1 MLAVLSVLFITLVSL
16 PQTAMAKAWKAYVVE
31 DDTTLTFY
39 YDAKW
44 GTRSGT
50 TYDIDAKQA
59 DDPKCPAWAGSS
71 TTTTTTP
78 NVRITKVVFDSSFK
92 AYKPTSTERWFFKCT
107 KVVSFEGIEN
117 LCTDQVT
124 DMSLMFYGCESLK
137 TIDVSYFNT
146 ANVKEM
152 EHMFAECYKLTT
164 IYCDEDWNDRTN
176 RGGLMFNR
184 CYSLKGI
191 ARYQDKSD
199 KLNLNMANAATGYFT
214 SKAYVVVNDGTLT
227 FYYGTDRTTCT
238 GSKYGIYQTWPIEGL
253 EDCPIWTIQYDI
265 KKVVFDKSFQVFKPT
280 TTENWFSGFR
290 NLSSILALDYLCTD
304 RVTTMNGMFRDCR
317 SLPYINMVKFNT
329 SNVTDMSAMFYG
341 CSSLEMLTVSK
352 FDVSKVTNMSE
363 MFYGCTALH
372 SIFCNDDWNSGTVTN
387 STNMFYHCTKLNAA
401 YDASKVDLS
410 MANPTTGYFRNTL
423 YVLYKDNTLTF
434 CNDDSKVWREID
446 GKAYFF
452 DENLPYTESPAW
464 LEVEKDNVTKV
475 VFEKS
480 FKTVRPTNMMR
491 WFYGFKNLTTIEG
504 IENLCTDSVDCML
517 STFSGCSSL
526 TSIDLSHFNTK
537 NVNVMQGMFAGC
549 SALTTLDVSN
559 FDMSKMIRTESMFQ
573 NCTALTTIYSSD
585 DWNSSTL
592 ENSFLMFENCPKL
605 KGADAYNA
613 NNTGA
618 SMANPTTG
626 YFTAKTYVEYKD
638 NTLTFYCDT
647 KRASRSGT
655 VYVLD
660 ENLPDAKSPAW
671 LKEQKNVTKVVFDS
685 SFKYSRPTTMSRWFY
700 GFENLTTIEGMEN
713 LCTDSVVNMAYTF
726 SGCSSLTSIDLSHFN
741 TENVIVMAYMFEGC
755 IALTTLDV
763 SSFDMSK
770 MINMESMFHECTAL
784 TTIYCNEDWDICSST
799 WEDGTGMFLFC
810 TKLKGAVEYNEF
822 YTGSSMA
829 NPTTGYFTK
838 TAYVVE
844 NNGTL
849 TFYCDTKRAS
859 RPGTSYSIHDRNVD
873 LNYPAWAGD
882 VSDVNERITK
892 VVFDSSFKNYK
903 PTSTER
909 WFSYCT
915 KIKTIEGIE
924 NLITDEV
931 TDMSRMFSGC
941 SALTSINMSNF
952 NTENVTTMREM
963 FSDCKAL
970 TSLDLSSF
978 NTANVTDMNAMF
990 FDCAALTKL
999 DVSTFNTAK
1008 VTDMEYM
1015 FARCSALTI
1024 IFCDNNWNSG
1034 TVTYSDYMF
1043 NGCTRLKGAVEYDAS
1058 KVDVSMAN
1066 PTTGYFRKIGEITPV
1081 AYVVEYDSTLTFYYD
1096 SKKYTRIGYIYDI
1109 NQKKDASVPIWAGKD
1124 IITKVV
1130 FDSSFKEYRPT
1141 TTASWF
1147 YSCKNLETVE
1157 GIEYLNTE
1165 EVTDMSRMFA
1175 GCNALTALDVSK
1187 FNTANVTNMS
1197 GMFTECIA
1205 LTTLD
1210 LTSFNTANVT
1220 DMSGMFARSAL
1231 TTLDLTSFNTAK
1243 VTDMSEMFAFC
1254 DKLTSLDLSKFN
1266 TANVTDMTSMFWACE
1281 ALTTIY
1287 CNDDWTKGVVT
1298 ESGSMFADCTNLMG
1312 AVAYDENNAD
1322 VSMANPTT
1330 GYFTSKVYAVEDGS
1344 TLTFYYDENRKIHT
1358 GTVYDINAKRSENTN
1373 IPAWAGYNSA
1383 KTSIT
1388 KVVFD
1393 SSFKEYKPTDTK
1405 YWFNYLTKLK
1415 TIEGIE
1421 NLNTEQVTSMS
1432 YMFFGCESLTS
1443 LDVSHFNTANVTMMS
1458 FMFNGCQSLTSLDVS
1473 NFNTANVDMMT
1484 NMFGYC
1490 SALTSLDLSNFN
1502 TAKVTDTRYMFIKC
1516 SALTT
1521 IYCNDDW
1528 KSDKVTRPFDMFKGC
1543 TNLKGAVAYDATKVD
1558 VSMAN
1563 PTTGYF
1569 TIRLRGKIGKGGY
1582 ATFAVGDVQGTMSGN
1597 VEIFTATR
1605 NDGKVVLTSRT
1616 DYNLPVGGCVMLK
1629 GTPGET
1635 FIFTGNASA
1644 VPEAMPEGQVL
1655 TGGSNPYTVNAS
1667 DDIFALATID
1677 GNSAFYRVNTGV
1689 VIPAHKAYLVLTE
1702 AGAKSL
1708 TMVEMGDETT
1718 AIDSVTDSQEQS
1730 SAIYNL
1736 AGQRVEKMQ
1745 RGIYIVNGKKV
1756 LKK

>member
-50 TYDIDAKQA
+50 TYDIDAKRT
-59 DDPKCPAWAGSS
+59 DDREIPAWAGSS
-71 TTTTTTP
+71 ATTP
-78 NVRITKVVFDSSFK
+78 NARITKVVFDSSFK
-92 AYKPTSTERWFFKCT
+92 AYKPTSTKNWFLDCT
-107 KVVSFEGIEN
+107 KVVSFEGMEN

-124 DMSLMFYGCESLK
+124 DMFRMFCGCESLK

-146 ANVKEM
+146 AKVRYM
-152 EHMFAECYKLTT
+152 EYLFAACSKLTT
-164 IYCDEDWNDRTN
+164 IYCDENWDDGNN
-176 RGGLMFNR
+176 RGAYMFR
-184 CYSLKGI
+184 GCSSLKGI
-191 ARYQDKSD
+191 AHYKDYEW
-199 KLNLNMANAATGYFT
+199 NEEMANAATGYFT
-214 SKAYVVVNDGTLT
+214 SKAYVAVNDGTLT
-227 FYYGTDRTTCT
+227 FYYGTDRSTCT

-253 EDCPIWTIQYDI
+253 EDYPIWTIQYDI

-280 TTENWFSGFR
+280 STKKWFSGFG
-290 NLSSILALDYLCTD
+290 NLSSILGVENLCTD
-304 RVTTMNGMFRDCR
+304 RVTTMNGMFQNCS
-317 SLPYINMVKFNT
+317 SLTFINMVNFNT
-329 SNVTDMSAMFYG
+329 SNVTDMSAMFFG
-341 CSSLEMLTVSK
+341 CSSLTRLNVSN

-363 MFYGCTALH
+363 MFYGCTALTN
-372 SIFCNDDWNSGTVTN
+372 ILCNDDWNSSVLQEDDR
-387 STNMFYHCTKLNAA
+387 MFSGCENLRGEESYTSLKT
-401 YDASKVDLS
+401 DAS
-410 MANPTTGYFRNTL
+410 MANPTSGYFKNTL
-423 YVLYKDNTLTF
+423 YVLYYENTLTF
-434 CNDDSKVWREID
+434 YNDDSKGGWLRP

-464 LEVEKDNVTKV
+464 LKVEKKNVTKV
-475 VFEKS
+475 VFDPS
-480 FKTVRPTNMMR
+480 FKTVRPTNMGH
-491 WFYGFKNLTTIEG
+491 WFDGFENLTTIEG
-504 IENLCTDSVDCML
+504 MENLCTDSVESML
-517 STFSGCSSL
+517 STFYGCSSL
-526 TSIDLSHFNTK
+526 TSIDLSHFNTE
-537 NVNVMQGMFAGC
+537 NVNVMQGMFDGC

-559 FDMSKMIRTESMFQ
+559 FDMSKMININSMFR

-585 DWNSSTL
+585 DWKNSPVV
-592 ENSFLMFENCPKL
+592 NSYFMFKNCTKL
-605 KGADAYNA
+605 KGADAFNE
-613 NNTGA
+613 NETDA

-638 NTLTFYCDT
+638 NTLTFYCDNLKAT
-647 KRASRSGT
+647 RSGT

-660 ENLPDAKSPAW
+660 ENLPDAKAPAW
-671 LKEQKNVTKVVFDS
+671 LKEQKNVRKVVFDS
-685 SFKYSRPTTMSRWFY
+685 SFKDSMPTTMMNWFY

-726 SGCSSLTSIDLSHFN
+726 YGCQALTSIDLSHFN
-741 TENVIVMAYMFEGC
+741 TENVIVMAFMFEGC
-755 IALTTLDV
+755 RALTTIDV
-763 SSFDMSK
+763 SNFDMSK

-784 TTIYCNEDWDICSST
+784 TTIYGNEDWDICSST
-799 WEDGTGMFLFC
+799 WEDGTGMFLSC
-810 TKLKGAVEYNEF
+810 TNLKGAVEYNKF
-822 YTGSSMA
+822 HTGSSMA

-859 RPGTSYSIHDRNVD
+859 RTGTSYNIYDRNEG

-892 VVFDSSFKNYK
+892 VVFDGSFKNYK

-909 WFSYCT
+909 WFNYCT

-931 TDMSRMFSGC
+931 TDMSSMFSGC
-941 SALTSINMSNF
+941 YALTSINVSNF
-952 NTENVTTMREM
+952 NTEKVTTMREM
-963 FSDCKAL
+963 FNDCKAL

-1015 FARCSALTI
+1015 FAGCSALTF

-1034 TVTYSDYMF
+1034 TVTYNDNMF
-1043 NGCTRLKGAVEYDAS
+1043 NGCTRLKGAVAYDAS

-1066 PTTGYFRKIGEITPV
+1066 PTTGYFRKIGEITPE

-1096 SKKYTRIGYIYDI
+1096 SKKYTRIGYIWYFD
-1109 NQKKDASVPIWAGKD
+1109 QKKDACVPNWAEKD

-1130 FDSSFKEYRPT
+1130 FDKSFKDYRPT

-1165 EVTDMSRMFA
+1165 EVTNMSRMFA
-1175 GCNALTALDVSK
+1175 GCNALTALDVSN
-1187 FNTANVTNMS
+1187 FNTAKVTNMS
-1197 GMFTECIA
+1197 GMFAGSA

-1220 DMSGMFARSAL
+1220 
-1231 TTLDLTSFNTAK
+1231 N
-1243 VTDMSEMFAFC
+1243 MSEMFAFC

-1266 TANVTDMTSMFWACE
+1266 TAKVTDMTSMFWACE

-1287 CNDDWTKGVVT
+1287 CNDDWTKDVET

-1322 VSMANPTT
+1322 VSKANPTT

-1358 GTVYDINAKRSENTN
+1358 GTVYDINAKRSDNTN
-1373 IPAWAGYNSA
+1373 IPAWAGNTA

-1421 NLNTEQVTSMS
+1421 NLNTEQVTSMTK
-1432 YMFFGCESLTS
+1432 MFYGCAALTS
-1443 LDVSHFNTANVTMMS
+1443 LDVSHFNTANVTMMAY
-1458 FMFNGCQSLTSLDVS
+1458 MFYGCQSLTSLDVS
-1473 NFNTANVDMMT
+1473 HFNTANVDMMSY
-1484 NMFGYC
+1484 MFGFC

-1502 TAKVTDTRYMFIKC
+1502 TAKVTDFRLMFNKC

-1528 KSDKVTRPFDMFKGC
+1528 YRLKSSQGMFADC
-1543 TNLKGAVAYDATKVD
+1543 TNLKGAVAYDANKVD

-1582 ATFAVGDVQGTMSGN
+1582 ATFAVGDVKGTMSNN
-1597 VEIFTATR
+1597 VEIYTATR

-1655 TGGSNPYTVNAS
+1655 TGGSNPYTVTAS

-1689 VIPAHKAYLVLTE
+1689 VIPAHKAYLLLNE

-1718 AIDSVTDSQEQS
+1718 SVDSVTDSQEQS
-1730 SAIYNL
+1730 SVIYNL

>member
-164 IYCDEDWNDRTN
+164 IYCDEDWNDGTN

-191 ARYQDKSD
+191 AHYQDKSD

-227 FYYGTDRTTCT
+227 FYYGTDRSTCT
-238 GSKYGIYQTWPIEGL
+238 GSKYGIYQTWPIKEL

-280 TTENWFSGFR
+280 TTKKWFSGFG

-304 RVTTMNGMFRDCR
+304 RVTTMNGMFQNCS
-317 SLPYINMVKFNT
+317 SLTYINMVNFNT
-329 SNVTDMSAMFYG
+329 SNVTDMSAMFFG
-341 CSSLEMLTVSK
+341 CSSLTRLNVSN

-363 MFYGCTALH
+363 MFYGCTALKN
-372 SIFCNDDWNSGTVTN
+372 IFCNDDWTSSVLQDGNRMFSGCEKLRGEESYNSSNT
-387 STNMFYHCTKLNAA
+387 
-401 YDASKVDLS
+401 DAS
-410 MANPTTGYFRNTL
+410 MANPTSGYFKNTL
-423 YVLYKDNTLTF
+423 YVLYYENTLTF
-434 CNDDSKVWREID
+434 YNDEDKGGWLRP
-446 GKAYFF
+446 GAAYFF
-452 DENLPYTESPAW
+452 DENLPDGESPAW
-464 LEVEKDNVTKV
+464 LKVEKQNVKKV
-475 VFEKS
+475 VFAPS
-480 FKTVRPTNMMR
+480 FKTVRPTNMGH
-491 WFYGFKNLTTIEG
+491 WFDGFENLTTIEG
-504 IENLCTDSVDCML
+504 MENLCTDSVVNMYY
-517 STFSGCSSL
+517 TFKGCSSL

-537 NVNVMQGMFAGC
+537 NVKVMQSMFDGC

-559 FDMSKMIRTESMFQ
+559 FDMSKMINTESMFR
-573 NCTALTTIYSSD
+573 NCTDLTTIYSSD
-585 DWNSSTL
+585 DWNSSPV
-592 ENSFLMFENCPKL
+592 ENSYFMFKNCTNL
-605 KGADAYNA
+605 QGAVAYND
-613 NNTGA
+613 NETGA

-626 YFTAKTYVEYKD
+626 YFTAKTYVEYKN
-638 NTLTFYCDT
+638 NTLTFYCDNLKAT
-647 KRASRSGT
+647 RSGT

-660 ENLPDAKSPAW
+660 ENLPDDKSPAW
-671 LKEQKNVTKVVFDS
+671 LAQQKNVTKVVFDS
-685 SFKYSRPTTMSRWFY
+685 SFKDSKPTTMMNWFY

-741 TENVIVMAYMFEGC
+741 TENVILMKSMFQGC
-755 IALTTLDV
+755 RALTTLDV
-763 SSFDMSK
+763 SNFDMSK
-770 MINMESMFHECTAL
+770 MINMESMFHGCSAL
-784 TTIYCNEDWDICSST
+784 TTIYGNEDWDICSST

-810 TKLKGAVEYNEF
+810 TNLKGAVEYNSY

-859 RPGTSYSIHDRNVD
+859 RTGTSYNIYDRNVD

-892 VVFDSSFKNYK
+892 VVFDSSFNNYK

-909 WFSYCT
+909 WFNYCT

-924 NLITDEV
+924 NMITDEV

-952 NTENVTTMREM
+952 NTENVTTMEEM
-963 FSDCKAL
+963 FFGCSALTSINVSNFNTENVTTMKGMFNNCKAL
-970 TSLDLSSF
+970 ASLDLSSF
-978 NTANVTDMNAMF
+978 NTANVTDMCAMF
-990 FDCAALTKL
+990 LGCAALTTL
-999 DVSTFNTAK
+999 DVSTVNTAK
-1008 VTDMEYM
+1008 VTDMEFM
-1015 FARCSALTI
+1015 FSGCS
-1024 IFCDNNWNSG
+1024 
-1034 TVTYSDYMF
+1034 
-1043 NGCTRLKGAVEYDAS
+1043 
-1058 KVDVSMAN
+1058 
-1066 PTTGYFRKIGEITPV
+1066 
-1081 AYVVEYDSTLTFYYD
+1081 
-1096 SKKYTRIGYIYDI
+1096 
-1109 NQKKDASVPIWAGKD
+1109 
-1124 IITKVV
+1124 
-1130 FDSSFKEYRPT
+1130 
-1141 TTASWF
+1141 
-1147 YSCKNLETVE
+1147 
-1157 GIEYLNTE
+1157 
-1165 EVTDMSRMFA
+1165 
-1175 GCNALTALDVSK
+1175 
-1187 FNTANVTNMS
+1187 
-1197 GMFTECIA
+1197 
-1205 LTTLD
+1205 
-1210 LTSFNTANVT
+1210 
-1220 DMSGMFARSAL
+1220 
-1231 TTLDLTSFNTAK
+1231 
-1243 VTDMSEMFAFC
+1243 
-1254 DKLTSLDLSKFN
+1254 
-1266 TANVTDMTSMFWACE
+1266 

-1287 CNDDWTKGVVT
+1287 CDNDWN
-1298 ESGSMFADCTNLMG
+1298 SGTVKYSNDMFIGCTSLTG
-1312 AVAYDENNAD
+1312 AVAYDASKVD

-1330 GYFTSKVYAVEDGS
+1330 GYFTSKVYAVKDGS
-1344 TLTFYYDENRKIHT
+1344 TLTFYYDENRKSHT
-1358 GTVYDINAKRSENTN
+1358 GTKIYTITADYDEC
-1373 IPAWAGYNSA
+1373 PAWADNRE
-1383 KTSIT
+1383 IQ

-1393 SSFKEYKPTDTK
+1393 SSFKDYKPTTTK
-1405 YWFNYLTKLK
+1405 GWFYTFEELE

-1421 NLNTEQVTSMS
+1421 NLNTEQVTSME
-1432 YMFFGCESLTS
+1432 YMFYYTPTLETIDLT
-1443 LDVSHFNTANVTMMS
+1443 HFNTANVTNMYG
-1458 FMFNGCQSLTSLDVS
+1458 MFQDSPKLRT
-1473 NFNTANVDMMT
+1473 
-1484 NMFGYC
+1484 
-1490 SALTSLDLSNFN
+1490 LDLSSFN
-1502 TAKVTDTRYMFIKC
+1502 TEKVTDMASMFSGC
-1516 SALTT
+1516 TALTT

-1528 KSDKVTRPFDMFKGC
+1528 NSDVVKNSSGMFNAC
-1543 TNLKGAVAYDATKVD
+1543 ENLKGAVAYDMKKLD

-1563 PTTGYF
+1563 PTKGYF

-1582 ATFAVGDVQGTMSGN
+1582 ATFAVGDVQGTMSNN
-1597 VEIFTATR
+1597 VDIYTATR

-1616 DYNLPVGGCVMLK
+1616 DYNLPVGGCVMLQ

-1655 TGGSNPYTVNAS
+1655 TGGSNPYTVTAS

-1689 VIPAHKAYLVLTE
+1689 VIPAHKAYLLLNE

-1718 AIDSVTDSQEQS
+1718 AIDNVTDSQEQS